1 MHRSSPPAR
10 KLAALVAGVA
20 LAVSACGGSGGS
32 APQAAAG
39 PVELTVSL
47 FGTFGYQETGLF
59 AEYEK
64 QNPGV
69 TIKYDSTQSEDAYWP
84 ALQTRLASGKG
95 SSDVQG
101 IEVARIADVVTNQ
114 QDLWTDLRDTAG
126 GLGRHGLPAVEGEGG
141 HHQGGRGARP
151 RHRHRPDG
159 AVLPQR
165 PARQGRSAHRPRHAR
180 RADADLARLP
190 RPRREVQGR
199 PRPRAR
205 RGPTRR
211 AGSTTPSSPASRRST
226 TTRPARSST
235 PTTRP

>member
-1 MHRSSPPAR
+1 MHSSSPPAR

-32 APQAAAG
+32 GGSGPQGAARPG
-39 PVELTVSL
+39 ELTVSL

-114 QDLWTDLRDTAG
+114 QDLWTDLRDTAAG
-126 GLGRHGLPAVEGEGG
+126 SAVAGYLPWKEKAATTKE
-141 HHQGGRGARP
+141 
-151 RHRHRPDG
+151 G
-159 AVLPQR
+159 AVLGLGTDIGPMALCYR
-165 PARQGRSAHRPRHAR
+165 SDLLGKAGLPTDPAT
-180 RADADLARLP
+180 LAA
-190 RPRREVQGR
+190 Q
-199 PRPRAR
+199 A
-205 RGPTRR
+205 
-211 AGSTTPSSPASRRST
+211 STWQDYLALGEKYK
-226 TTRPARSST
+226 A
-235 PTTRP
+235 